1 MKTRVLWMAVLGTL
15 LAQGVLLSQTQNP
28 AAKPVG
34 EPSKVEEPRI
44 VKIVAVAHRPALE
57 LFNVLMPLFQGRET
71 SILLDTQ
78 MNRLIVRANKEQL
91 DELLRL
97 VAELD
102 AKAVAA
108 PQKPPL
114 LCRVYML
121 EIPPK
126 ESNLKPFAVVL
137 RTISTV
143 ASPEILNATKGDDLR
158 IGRVLQSNE
167 GVPQGEQ
174 RILIKGL
181 AASNEAIRRMIEA
194 IPESQIADLKWDDD
208 MFTAAVPGAQV
219 AQLPESLRQHIHKFL
234 GADVRTVGYW
244 FGNLSSPGKVTAP
257 IGLWTTDLTTR
268 SVQAGDLLL
277 EVQVMYNPQYSLD
290 VAGVVLRNSVQAKVG
305 KPIIIGYNRDVYG
318 TRTMGVMV
326 ILLEAEPAG
335 PAEAQTKSPPQL

>member
-1 MKTRVLWMAVLGTL
+1 MAGLGVL
-15 LAQGVLLSQTQNP
+15 LAQGVLLSQP
-28 AAKPVG
+28 PKG
-34 EPSKVEEPRI
+34 EDQRT
-44 VKIVAVAHRPALE
+44 VKIVTVQYRPALE

-97 VAELD
+97 VADLD
-102 AKAVAA
+102 VKAVAA
-108 PQKPPL
+108 PQNSPL
-114 LCRVYML
+114 LCRVYLL

-158 IGRVLQSNE
+158 IGRVLQSE
-167 GVPQGEQ
+167 AGVPQGEQ

-181 AASNEAIRRMIEA
+181 ATSNEAVRRMIEA

-208 MFTAAVPGAQV
+208 TFTAAVPAAQV
-219 AQLPESLRQHIHKFL
+219 AQLPESLRQHVRKFL

-244 FGNLSSPGKVTAP
+244 FGNLSSPGEVVAP
-257 IGLWTTDLTTR
+257 IGLWTMDLTTR
-268 SVQAGDLLL
+268 SAPATEFLL
-277 EVQVMYNPQYSLD
+277 EVQVTHNPQHSLD
-290 VAGVVLRNSVQAKVG
+290 VETTVLRNTVQAKVG
-305 KPIIIGYNRDVYG
+305 KPILIGYNRDVYG

-326 ILLEAEPAG
+326 ILLEADTAG
-335 PAEAQTKSPPQL
+335 PTEAQTKPPQ